1 MPAFSDW
8 QESVLSIFVS
18 APCVRLSELSTI
30 MTRFP
35 CIASHPTLRTMG
47 RSRSAAIESAQEN
60 LKTAFTSNPPSAIQ
74 AKYVHIELWTASA
87 FNALL
92 LVLAARILFRLERQ
106 GIIMAAATSRAIP
119 R

>member
-74 AKYVHIELWTASA
+74 AKYVPHRTLDGVG
-87 FNALL
+87 FQR
-92 LVLAARILFRLERQ
+92 AAVSFGRENSFSTREAGHHNGGRDQ
-106 GIIMAAATSRAIP
+106 Q
-119 R
+119 